1 MTVAA
6 PATSAALLELRG
18 IHKRY
23 GGVRA
28 LQGADFVLGRRG
40 VVHGLLGENG
50 AGKSTMLGILSG
62 QIQPDEGELLLEGA
76 PIVFRDPPSALANG
90 IAMVSQET
98 AVAPRLSVAENIL
111 LGRRL
116 VRAGAAISWRR
127 THAKATAVLDSLGLD
142 YDPRSTVASLRPDQ
156 RQMVEIARALSQEAR
171 VLILDEP
178 TSLLSTEEVDA
189 LFRCVE
195 RLKLEQVSVV
205 FVSHR
210 LTEVFGIA
218 DELTV
223 LRDGRTAA
231 SGRCAEFDVH
241 SLVDAMVGQQGAWE
255 SRQLAARQH
264 EADVEAKVVLS
275 VSELL
280 APGLAAPVSLELRR
294 GEIVGLAGLVG
305 AGRSEVLEAIYGV
318 RRASAGA
325 TSLDG
330 RPLDARSP
338 REAIDAGVGFL
349 PPDRKRDG
357 LVLSMSV
364 RENIT
369 MTSTLRNSRLRR
381 PATSREERLTREIC
395 DSMRVRTSSTSARA
409 GTLSG
414 GNQQKVALGK
424 LLADDPR
431 VLLLDEPTRGVDVSA
446 KADIH
451 DLLRAAAERGT
462 ALLVSSSEY
471 PELLELCDRILV
483 MFAGRIVT
491 SLQARDTTE
500 AELASWAEDRSG
512 ERGASAGGAFGGRTA
527 GPAADPARTRPVGR
541 NAPLPPRARA
551 RRGAVRRARRYAE
564 VLLHDD
570 QPREHADERVGPVG
584 DRARDD
590 IRADRRRR

>member
-1 MTVAA
+1 MAQPASERALSAAA
-6 PATSAALLELRG
+6 PASSAALLELRG

-28 LQGADFVLGRRG
+28 LQGADFVLGSRG

-62 QIQPDEGELLLEGA
+62 QIQPDEGELLLEGT
-76 PIVFRDPPSALANG
+76 PVVFRDPPSALANG

-116 VRAGAAISWRR
+116 VRAGAAINWRR
-127 THAKATAVLDSLGLD
+127 THAKAAAVLESLGLD
-142 YDPRSTVASLRPDQ
+142 YDPKWTVANLRPDQ

-178 TSLLSTEEVDA
+178 TSLLSTDEVEG
-189 LFRCVE
+189 LFRAVE
-195 RLKLEQVSVV
+195 HLKLEQVSVV

-231 SGRCAEFDVH
+231 SGACSEFDVH

-255 SRQLAARQH
+255 SRQLAARKHQ
-264 EADVEAKVVLS
+264 ADAQAPVVLS

-280 APGLAAPVSLELRR
+280 APGLAAPVSLEVRR

-318 RRASAGA
+318 RRAISGS

-338 REAIDAGVGFL
+338 RAAIDAGVGFL
-349 PPDRKRDG
+349 PPDRKREG

-364 RENIT
+364 RDNIT
-369 MTSTLRNSRLRR
+369 MTSTLGKLRLRR
-381 PATSREERLTREIC
+381 PLRSSEERLTRGIC
-395 DSMRVRTSSTSARA
+395 ESMRVRTSSSSARA

-424 LLADDPR
+424 LLAYDPR

-451 DLLRAAAERGT
+451 DLLRGAAERGT

-471 PELLELCDRILV
+471 PELLEVCDRILV
-483 MFAGRIVT
+483 MYAGTVVT
-491 SLQARDTTE
+491 SLAARETTE
-500 AELASWAEDRSG
+500 AELASWA
-512 ERGASAGGAFGGRTA
+512 GGHEG
-527 GPAADPARTRPVGR
+527 
-541 NAPLPPRARA
+541 
-551 RRGAVRRARRYAE
+551 
-564 VLLHDD
+564 
-570 QPREHADERVGPVG
+570 
-584 DRARDD
+584 
-590 IRADRRRR
+590 